1 MKASEVKREVAVY
14 TEHLKQRE
22 LSKVTIE
29 KYRRDIMVFLE
40 TQGDG
45 ELEKQDLI
53 NYRTELLKAHR
64 TSSVNSYLI
73 SLNQFFRWLGREELT
88 IKTLRIQRHCALE
101 NVMSGEEYLRLL
113 ESSLESGRRRD
124 YLLLRTLAA
133 TGIRVSE
140 LYAIT
145 YEAALHG
152 SVELECKKKFR
163 KIYIAE
169 ALSLQLV
176 DYCSQCGISAG
187 VVFCGRR
194 PGEAL
199 QPSSVWKLVKRAA
212 ARCGVEA
219 DKAYPHSLRH
229 LFAKTYM
236 SKVGNI
242 FELADL
248 LGHSSVETTRIY
260 ARPSCREA
268 WNSVNALGL

>member
-1 MKASEVKREVAVY
+1 MKASELKREVAVY
-14 TEHLKQRE
+14 AEHLKQRE

-53 NYRTELLKAHR
+53 NYRTELLKVHR

-73 SLNQFFRWLGREELT
+73 SLNQFFRWLGDGELVV
-88 IKTLRIQRHCALE
+88 KTLRIQRNSSLE
-101 NVMSGEEYLRLL
+101 NVISGEEYLRLL
-113 ESSLESGRRRD
+113 KSAQETGRQRD

-140 LYAIT
+140 LSAIT
-145 YEAALHG
+145 YEGVLRG
-152 SVELECKKKFR
+152 SIEVECKRKFR
-163 KIYIAE
+163 KIYISE
-169 ALSLQLV
+169 ALTCQLL
-176 DYCSQCGISAG
+176 DYCARQNITSG
-187 VVFCGRR
+187 VVFRGRR
-194 PGEAL
+194 PGQTL
-199 QPSSVWKLVKRAA
+199 QPSSVWKLFKRAA
-212 ARCGVEA
+212 ARCGIDES
-219 DKAYPHSLRH
+219 KAYPHSLRH

-260 ARPSCREA
+260 ARPSCQEA

>member
-1 MKASEVKREVAVY
+1 MKASEASGKIAAYV
-14 TEHLKQRE
+14 EHLEQRE
-22 LSKVTIE
+22 LSRATIE
-29 KYRRDIMVFLE
+29 KYRRDVGAFIQA
-40 TQGDG
+40 QGES
-45 ELEKQDLI
+45 ELKKQDLI
-53 NYRTELLKAHR
+53 DYRAELLKAHR
-64 TSSVNSYLI
+64 VSSINSYLI
-73 SLNQFFRWLGREELT
+73 SLNQFFRWLGHEELT
-88 IKTLRIQRHCALE
+88 IKTLRIQRHSVLE
-101 NVMSGEEYLRLL
+101 NVMSGEEYLRIL
-113 ESSLESGRRRD
+113 ESSQESGHRRD

-140 LYAIT
+140 LRAVT
-145 YEAALHG
+145 YEAALSG

-163 KIYIAE
+163 KIYIPE
-169 ALSLQLV
+169 ALGLQLV
-176 DYCSQCGISAG
+176 DYCREGGISSG

-194 PGEAL
+194 PGEVL
-199 QPSSVWKLVKRAA
+199 RPSSVWKLVKRAA